1 MGRQKKYAY
10 MLKKEIACDVFDIKD
25 YQKGMFDKYELVIFA
40 SAIYASGISGLKVLK
55 KIH

>member
-1 MGRQKKYAY
+1 

-40 SAIYASGISGLKVLK
+40 SEL
-55 KIH
+55 